1 LDDHRLR
8 IVLLLALL
16 LFQISLGYVLPAQA
30 QGQRLVLAFYYAW
43 YDENTWTYD
52 QVPDLPL
59 SPYRSADRATIERH
73 VQEARSAGIDAFV
86 QSWYGPGENQTEANF
101 VTLLDVA
108 QEQGLRATVDFET
121 VSPFMP
127 SLESLVNGLAHLI
140 DVHARHPAFL
150 RYDGRPVI
158 FFWREQRLS
167 VETWASIR
175 AQVDPDRDTIWIA
188 DGDDPA
194 WLDVFD
200 GLHLYTITWRE
211 NTNPMYTATKM
222 RKRVDQYIAGHAG
235 PRFWV
240 ATAMPGYDDTH
251 IAGQPHPYTYPRS
264 PAYYRETWEAA
275 MSSDPEMIVITS
287 FNEWREG
294 TMIEPSITY
303 GNTYL
308 DLTRELAAQY
318 KEGVVPTP
326 TALSSPTPTA
336 LSSPTPTA
344 LSSPTPTATAS
355 LAPTPTEMP
364 AATPTPLAPTPTPTA
379 TASLTPTPMTTPTW
393 TATATASLTPTPMT
407 TPTWTATATASL
419 TPTPMTTPT
428 WTATATPSLAATAT
442 ATATATETPVPTVTA
457 TALLAATATASLT
470 ATPSPTATPSS
481 EATGGGEPASAGPP
495 CLGAGM
501 VMAGFAGIVLFK
513 TASPRRFKAQ
523 VGRSGIER
531 VERRVVTCFPD

>member
-344 LSSPTPTATAS
+344 LSSPTPTALS
-355 LAPTPTEMP
+355 S
-364 AATPTPLAPTPTPTA
+364 PTPTA
-379 TASLTPTPMTTPTW
+379 TASLAPTPR
-393 TATATASLTPTPMT
+393 
-407 TPTWTATATASL
+407 
-419 TPTPMTTPT
+419 TTPT

>member
-1 LDDHRLR
+1 MDDHRLR
-8 IVLLLALL
+8 IVLLLAFL

-73 VQEARSAGIDAFV
+73 VQEAHSAGIDAFV
-86 QSWYGPGENQTEANF
+86 QSWYGPGENQTETNF

-108 QEQGLRATVDFET
+108 QERGLRATVDFET

-127 SLESLVNGLAHLI
+127 SLESLVHGLAHLI
-140 DVHARHPAFL
+140 DIHARHPAFL
-150 RYDGRPVI
+150 RYDGKPVI
-158 FFWREQRLS
+158 FFWQEQRLS
-167 VETWASIR
+167 METWASIR
-175 AQVDPDRDTIWIA
+175 AQVDPNRDTIWIA

-222 RKRVDQYIAGHAG
+222 RKRVDQYVAEHAS

-240 ATAMPGYDDTH
+240 ATAMPGYDDTR

-318 KEGVVPTP
+318 KDEVV
-326 TALSSPTPTA
+326 
-336 LSSPTPTA
+336 
-344 LSSPTPTATAS
+344 
-355 LAPTPTEMP
+355 
-364 AATPTPLAPTPTPTA
+364 PTPTA
-379 TASLTPTPMTTPTW
+379 TASLTPTTTEVPTATPTPPEPTPTASLTPTPTTTPTWTPTATASLTPTPTTTPTW
-393 TATATASLTPTPMT
+393 TATATASLTPVPTAM
-407 TPTWTATATASL
+407 PTWTATV
-419 TPTPMTTPT
+419 TTI
-428 WTATATPSLAATAT
+428 
-442 ATATATETPVPTVTA
+442 ETPVPTVTA
-457 TALLAATATASLT
+457 TASLT
-470 ATPSPTATPSS
+470 VTPSPTATPTP
-481 EATGGGEPASAGPP
+481 EAAGGGEPASAGPP

-501 VMAGFAGIVLFK
+501 VIAGFAGIVLFK
-513 TASPRRFKAQ
+513 AASPRRFK
-523 VGRSGIER
+523 
-531 VERRVVTCFPD
+531 